1 MVPAQQTAIV
11 AHENLKNSFSNLRR
25 INEYLEEVG
34 SVHDALRDL
43 RPADLRVERVLARM
57 RPRQR
62 RPREA
67 GQPRVD
73 DGHAAGWILGHE
85 CGGRRVAFGVLQ
97 LHLPRKAHLQLA
109 RQWAQAGVLQVITQ
123 GVSSQGFCSKML
135 TEVI

>member
-1 MVPAQQTAIV
+1 M
-11 AHENLKNSFSNLRR
+11 H
-25 INEYLEEVG
+25 LEEVG
-34 SVHDALRDL
+34 SVDDALRDL

-85 CGGRRVAFGVLQ
+85 CGGRRVAFSVLQ

-109 RQWAQAGVLQVITQ
+109 RQWAQAGVLRVITQ
-123 GVSSQGFCSKML
+123 GVSSQGL
-135 TEVI
+135 YNVTEVICPKRLSCSSCVHKPFGKEVSEVS